1 VTAKLKTMGELF
13 MGRRPEREI
22 IVPCVRWRLRNKLSL
37 RDRVEKKATGDPSG
51 PQACEIVRALA
62 VRLYLPETGR
72 VDREAISLNR
82 VFAGVT
88 VRAAPAAGGY
98 SVVCSA
104 KGLAPEFLS

>member
-51 PQACEIVRALA
+51 P
-62 VRLYLPETGR
+62 PEEKTRNG
-72 VDREAISLNR
+72 I
-82 VFAGVT
+82 
-88 VRAAPAAGGY
+88 
-98 SVVCSA
+98 
-104 KGLAPEFLS
+104 